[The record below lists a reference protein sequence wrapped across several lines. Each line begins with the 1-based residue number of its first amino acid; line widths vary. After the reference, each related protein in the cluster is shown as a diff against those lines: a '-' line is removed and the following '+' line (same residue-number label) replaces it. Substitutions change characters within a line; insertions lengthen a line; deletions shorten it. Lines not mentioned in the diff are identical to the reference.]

1 MDNKLQQKFALVQ
14 QMKKEKELKEASR
27 VKDHRS
33 VDIFALAGVNLP
45 KPKSSLS
52 TAVPTLTQS
61 RQDSANKSN
70 NSRHEPSVKRPRV
83 QKVSGAGAGAGAG
96 TGIETGVGV
105 GPGAGMEKKLKRSS
119 MAVRNAA
126 ASHLHGSNIGE
137 CSDKLVWPLFSCS
150 SLSLMFVAYVTT
162 RVLVVMAAIVVATC
176 RRRRRCFYCCCCCC
190 NDCHYGT
197 IVIVAYYYWCFH
209 DICWYCNV
217 TTERTPK
224 DMGVHAY
231 TDMYE
236 LV

>member
-52 TAVPTLTQS
+52 NAVPTLTQS

-70 NSRHEPSVKRPRV
+70 NSRHEPPVKRPRV

-96 TGIETGVGV
+96 TGIETGIGV
-105 GPGAGMEKKLKRSS
+105 GAGAGMEKKLKRSS

-137 CSDKLVWPLFSCS
+137 CSDKLGNS
-150 SLSLMFVAYVTT
+150 SYSGRGRNPSINSVASPPYTST
-162 RVLVVMAAIVVATC
+162 PGHHHASDSNHSATATPPTPIPSPRNDPTVQTDSPNGGRPGTNG
-176 RRRRRCFYCCCCCC
+176 RRWS
-190 NDCHYGT
+190 G
-197 IVIVAYYYWCFH
+197 
-209 DICWYCNV
+209 
-217 TTERTPK
+217 
-224 DMGVHAY
+224 
-231 TDMYE
+231 
-236 LV
+236 